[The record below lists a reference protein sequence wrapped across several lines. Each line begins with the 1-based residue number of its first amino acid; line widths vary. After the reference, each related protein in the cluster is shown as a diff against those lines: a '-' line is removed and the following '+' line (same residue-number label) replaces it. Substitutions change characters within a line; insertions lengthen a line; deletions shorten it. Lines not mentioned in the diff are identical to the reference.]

1 MYLPLATSVRG
12 KETLASL
19 RRDVLRLP
27 RDVDLA
33 GEYLRGDLL
42 LGELRAT
49 LFLLLELA
57 LAVLL
62 DGLFI

>member
-27 RDVDLA
+27 RDVDRS
-33 GEYLRGDLL
+33 RG
-42 LGELRAT
+42 
-49 LFLLLELA
+49 
-57 LAVLL
+57 
-62 DGLFI
+62 